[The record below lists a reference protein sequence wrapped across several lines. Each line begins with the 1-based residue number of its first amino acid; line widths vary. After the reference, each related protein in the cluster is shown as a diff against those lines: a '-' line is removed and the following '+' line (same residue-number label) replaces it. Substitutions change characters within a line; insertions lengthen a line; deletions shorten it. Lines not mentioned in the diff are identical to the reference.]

1 MKITKENWLKA
12 TAKAMNTKP
21 IQKLFGNFPEMLD
34 IFSEYA
40 FLLFKSLKNEEYDF
54 GSYAEI
60 VATVCAEIKKG
71 VTSDE
76 VNSMIV
82 RVLLI
87 LSVMIWE
94 SLEDSENSPAA
105 DKEKDS
111 FKAVLK
117 SYIS

>member
-12 TAKAMNTKP
+12 TAKAMSNEPT
-21 IQKLFGNFPEMLD
+21 QELFGNVPEMFD

-40 FLLFKSLKNEEYDF
+40 FMLFKSLKNEEHDF
-54 GSYAEI
+54 DSYAEI
-60 VATVCAEIKKG
+60 ASTVCAEIKKG
-71 VTSDE
+71 APTGE
-76 VNSMIV
+76 VSTMIV
-82 RVLLI
+82 IALI
-87 LSVMIWE
+87 TLSVMIWE
-94 SLEDSENSPAA
+94 SLDDSENSSTE